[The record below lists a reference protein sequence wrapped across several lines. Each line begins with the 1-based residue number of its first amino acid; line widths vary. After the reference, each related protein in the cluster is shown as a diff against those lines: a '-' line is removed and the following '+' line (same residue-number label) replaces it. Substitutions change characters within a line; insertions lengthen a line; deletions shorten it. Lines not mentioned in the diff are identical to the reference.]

1 MTDQPSGLQKD
12 HLGLDVLG
20 QVQRQACARALGV
33 VAAALMTGLFLLA
46 VLAVLAPHA
55 IHPASA
61 LSAAG
66 AEGRPAGLFFKGDA
80 SDALFEAPT
89 VASDVEIDVS
99 GQIARV
105 TVRQHFVNP
114 SDAWLEGIYVF
125 PLPER
130 SAVDRLVMTVD
141 ARRIEGRI
149 MPREEAKQVYEQAAR
164 EGRRASLLSSERPN
178 VFVTSVANIGPGQE
192 IIVEIEFQDRVA
204 YSDGLFAL
212 RFPMVVAPRYTPGA
226 PAAVAGMPNL
236 PVAPRPAQPIAHQG
250 PVGSDSPAELAP
262 GRDLFGPVRP
272 PSEDQHN
279 PVALQVVLDA
289 GIELAALESPS
300 HEITIEPQPSG
311 RQRIALADGSVP
323 ADRDFVLEWRPA
335 IGGAPEAAIFG
346 EEIDGESYLMVTV
359 VPPEPTSGGPSQDIG
374 PRDLILVVDTSGSM
388 HGMSIEAARKALRA
402 ALERLRPED
411 RFNLIRFDSDAS
423 ALFPDLRG
431 ATPEHLRLALRAVDA
446 LEAGGGTNMRPALK
460 LALDGKAQPGRLRQ
474 VVFMTDGAVGNEQEL
489 FRIIAER
496 LGATRFFTVGI
507 GSAPN
512 GYFMRKAAE
521 LGRGSFTYIAH
532 GGLVAE
538 RMDRLL
544 RKLEQPALTDLTVGW
559 PASDGKKVETS
570 PMPLPDVYAGE
581 PVVFAARL
589 SLVPLAELDGA
600 MLLSG
605 KRPGGDWQRRL
616 PLTGIEPAPGVA
628 AVWARAKLAQIEDG
642 RTLGR
647 DPAEVRSEALALALR
662 HRLVTRYTSLVAVDD
677 EIVRPN
683 DAALQ
688 GAEVP
693 RNLPA
698 GWDHTKVFGSPTET
712 MPLRQLPAP
721 LLRKAGL
728 QGEQVSLPQTAT
740 PATQLALSGLGLVA
754 LGAFVLLTAGRLRRA
769 SAAQDA

>member
-1 MTDQPSGLQKD
+1 MITRHSGSRRVAF
-12 HLGLDVLG
+12 GVNVLG
-20 QVQRQACARALGV
+20 KVRREACARALGV
-33 VAAALMTGLFLLA
+33 VAAALMTGLILLA
-46 VLAVLAPHA
+46 VLAVLAPHL

-61 LSAAG
+61 LPAARSE
-66 AEGRPAGLFFKGDA
+66 APPPAGLFFKGA
-80 SDALFEAPT
+80 AADALFEAPT

-149 MPREEAKQVYEQAAR
+149 MPREEARQVYEQAAR
-164 EGRRASLLSSERPN
+164 EGRRASLLSGERPN

-192 IIVEIEFQDRVA
+192 ISVEIQFQDRVA
-204 YSDGLFAL
+204 YSDGIFSL
-212 RFPMVVAPRYTPGA
+212 RFPMVVAPRHTPGGSLPMVKSPAQA
-226 PAAVAGMPNL
+226 PA
-236 PVAPRPAQPIAHQG
+236 RPGNRGQPISFRLDKEG
-250 PVGSDSPAELAP
+250 PAP
-262 GRDLFGPVRP
+262 TTGRDLFGPVRP
-272 PSEDQHN
+272 PRDGPHN
-279 PVALQVVLDA
+279 PVTLQVDLDA
-289 GIELAALESPS
+289 GVALAALESPS
-300 HEITIEPQPSG
+300 HEVTIEPQPSG
-311 RQRIALADGSVP
+311 RRIIALADGSVP

-359 VPPEPTSGGPSQDIG
+359 VPPAPDSGGASQDVG

-388 HGMSIEAARKALRA
+388 HGRSIEAAQKALRA
-402 ALERLRPED
+402 ALERLRPQD
-411 RFNLIRFDSDAS
+411 RFNLIRFDSNAD
-423 ALFPDLRG
+423 ALFPNLRG
-431 ATPEHLRLALRAVDA
+431 ATPEHLRLALRAADA
-446 LEAGGGTNMRPALK
+446 LEAGGGTNMRPALE
-460 LALDGKAQPGRLRQ
+460 LALDGAAQPGRLRQ
-474 VVFMTDGAVGNEQEL
+474 VVFMTDGAVGNEREL
-489 FRIIAER
+489 FQIIAAR

-532 GGLVAE
+532 SGEVAE
-538 RMDRLL
+538 RMGRLL

-559 PASDGKKVETS
+559 PASAGKAVETS

-589 SLVPLAELDGA
+589 PDVPLADLEGA

-605 KRPGGDWQRRL
+605 KRPGADWQRRL
-616 PLTGIEPAPGVA
+616 PLAGIASAPGVA

-642 RTLGR
+642 RSLGR
-647 DPAEVRSEALALALR
+647 DPAEVRSEALALALQ

-677 EIVRPN
+677 EVVRPD
-683 DAALQ
+683 DAALDS
-688 GAEVP
+688 AEVP

-698 GWDHTKVFGSPTET
+698 GWDYAKVFGSPAET

-728 QGEQVSLPQTAT
+728 QGQQVALPQTAT

-754 LGAFVLLTAGRLRRA
+754 LGAFLMLFTGRLRRA
-769 SAAQDA
+769 GGADA